1 LVIKSSCAG
10 CSLAKL
16 VGQIDHA
23 PMNTARW
30 KLVGG
35 AVHNQHDYEATSDR
49 TAAIVPPT
57 SDIAVS

>member
-1 LVIKSSCAG
+1 
-10 CSLAKL
+10 
-16 VGQIDHA
+16 
-23 PMNTARW
+23 MNTARW

-57 SDIAVS
+57 RGIAVS